1 MTAPDDPK
9 GLNRPHSNAD
19 DPKGLNRSRSN
30 ADDPKG
36 LNRPRSNADDPKG
49 LERPRDIAQASQSR
63 ASDPVVSAFVTAS
76 AGSGKTK
83 LLTDRLLRL
92 MLGGARPERLLCLT
106 FTKAAAAE
114 MATRLNARLGH
125 WAVAA
130 QPALEAELRAL
141 LGHAPGAAEIA
152 RARAGFAAVLELPG
166 GMRIATLH
174 GFAQSLLRGFPLEAG
189 LPPGFAVLEE
199 LDATA
204 ELAAAREVELL
215 VSPALERLAALS
227 NAAGLGTLMGQLR
240 RAEPMLQAGLAALGG
255 LPMLL
260 AEIAQRLGLD
270 PQADEAELRRDAANP
285 PAAKELARAAAML
298 LLGSEKTDAPR
309 GQAMRDWLALDEAGR
324 DARLEDWEA
333 AFLTEKGT
341 LRKNFATRQTGANQ
355 GFIQTICDQ
364 EGERLLAA
372 RAQAEALALLR
383 ATEAALVLGIPVL
396 RRFAAAKQRMGRLD
410 YDDLIQAAKKLLE
423 NPGAAWVLF
432 KLDGG
437 LDHVLLDEA
446 QDSNPEQWGIARALT
461 GEFFAGQGTRENAPP
476 RTIFAVGDVKQSI
489 YGFQGADAGGL
500 PRAEREF
507 RRAIAAAGQ
516 EFRAVPLEVSFRSAP
531 PILALVDAVFAE
543 GPARQGV
550 VAEGQSLRHLP
561 DRAGAAG
568 LVELWPL
575 QSQEKPEDPP
585 AWAVPET
592 PMAEAGADARL
603 AAALAAKIQH
613 MIAHGRLDARCE
625 EDPTRGRP
633 IRAGDILVLVRR
645 RNAFLGQLVR
655 ALKERGVPVG
665 GVDRMVLIEQIAV
678 QDVLA
683 TLDAILL
690 PQDELQLAA
699 ALKSPIFGLDEE
711 ALFALAHDRP
721 GTLHA
726 RLMAER
732 GAETLLG
739 RAADLFAALTARAD
753 HVPAHALIAE
763 ILGERGGRARLLAR
777 LGPDAADPLDEL
789 LTAAMAHERAH
800 AASLQ
805 GFLHWLRRSS
815 ATVKREAETSADM
828 VRVMTVHGAKG
839 LQSPI
844 VILPDTTATP
854 AQSAGLRWTEE
865 ELPLWAPRKTGFLAP
880 AYADADA
887 QQAEREAEETNR
899 LLYVALT
906 RAEDRLLICGW
917 HGSKAPAAGCWYE
930 KIAAG
935 FARLEGASA
944 QDFTP
949 GDWGGDAAGFAA
961 GPLLC
966 LASAQ
971 SDPRRPEPRPMAEA
985 AASLPAWARIPA
997 ATILAPGIATPSHME
1012 DEESELPAAA
1022 PHAPGDPLGARFR
1035 RGNLIHALLQ
1045 SLPDLPEDQ
1054 RPAIGRGFLARPGHG
1069 LDAAQQ
1075 ADILEE
1081 ALAVMAHPAIA
1092 AAFGPDSL
1100 AEAPLAGRIGGDAA
1114 GGGGPGGR
1122 LILGQVDRL
1131 LITDQRITLLDFKTN
1146 RPPPSRVEDAPR
1158 AYLRQMAAYRAV
1170 LRLAFPGRPVDC
1182 ALVWT
1187 YGARVMPLP
1196 AELLDAHAPPE
1207 GGA

>member
-1 MTAPDDPK
+1 MTSA
-9 GLNRPHSNAD
+9 
-19 DPKGLNRSRSN
+19 RS
-30 ADDPKG
+30 
-36 LNRPRSNADDPKG
+36 
-49 LERPRDIAQASQSR
+49 IAEASQAR
-63 ASDPVVSAFVTAS
+63 ASNPGISAFVTAS

-114 MATRLNARLGH
+114 MANRLNGRLGN
-125 WAVAA
+125 WAVATRA
-130 QPALEAELRAL
+130 ELEDELRAL
-141 LGHAPGAAEIA
+141 LGHAPDEDEVA

-189 LPPGFAVLEE
+189 LPPGFAVLED
-199 LDATA
+199 LDASAQLTG
-204 ELAAAREVELL
+204 AREVELL
-215 VSPALERLAALS
+215 ASPALERLAALS
-227 NAAGLGTLMGQLR
+227 NAAGLGDLMGQLR
-240 RAEPMLQAGLAALGG
+240 RAEPMLQAGLSALGG
-255 LPMLL
+255 LPMLV

-270 PQADEAELRRDAANP
+270 AQADEASLRRAAASPRN
-285 PAAKELARAAAML
+285 EGDLSRAAAML
-298 LLGSEKTDAPR
+298 LLGSTGDDTKL
-309 GQAMRDWLALDEAGR
+309 GQRLKAWLAREE
-324 DARLEDWEA
+324 DAREASLEEWA
-333 AFLTEKGT
+333 GLFITTEGT
-341 LRKNFATRQTGANQ
+341 LRKRFATKQTGENQ
-355 GFIQTICDQ
+355 AFIQAVCDQ

-372 RAQAEALALLR
+372 RASAEALALLR

-396 RRFAAAKQRMGRLD
+396 RRFAAAKRRMGRLD
-410 YDDLIQAAKKLLE
+410 YDDLIQAARRLLE

-446 QDSNPEQWGIARALT
+446 QDSNPEQWGIAGALT
-461 GEFFAGQGTRENAPP
+461 GEFFAGQSTRQNAPT

-489 YGFQGADAGGL
+489 YGFQGADAAGL
-500 PRAEREF
+500 PRAE
-507 RRAIAAAGQ
+507 A
-516 EFRAVPLEVSFRSAP
+516 EFRAAVGMAGQRFEAVTLEVSFRSAP

-543 GPARQGV
+543 GPARAGV
-550 VAEGQSLRHLP
+550 VAEGQVLRHLP

-575 QSQEKPEDPP
+575 QSQDKAEDPP
-585 AWAVPET
+585 AWTVPDT
-592 PMAEAGADARL
+592 PMAEDSADARL
-603 AAALAAKIQH
+603 AATLAAHIAH
-613 MIAHGRLDARCE
+613 MIRHGRLDARCE
-625 EDPTRGRP
+625 EDSGRGRP

-645 RNAFLGQLVR
+645 RNAFLAQLVR
-655 ALKERGVPVG
+655 ALKECHVPVG
-665 GVDRMVLIEQIAV
+665 GVDRMVLVEQLAV

-699 ALKSPIFGLDEE
+699 ALKSPIFGLEEE
-711 ALFALAHDRP
+711 ALFALAHGRP
-721 GTLHA
+721 ATLHA

-732 GAETLLG
+732 GAETTTG

-789 LTAAMAHERAH
+789 LTAAMAHERSH
-800 AASLQ
+800 PASLQ

-815 ATVKREAETSADM
+815 AEVKREAEGSADM

-844 VILPDTTATP
+844 VILPDTTAAP
-854 AQSAGLRWTEE
+854 PRKSGLRWTEE

-887 QQAEREAEETNR
+887 RLAEREAEENNR

-917 HGSKAPAAGCWYE
+917 HGSKGPAAGCWYE

-935 FARLEGASA
+935 FARLDGVAE
-944 QDFTP
+944 QDFAP
-949 GDWGGDAAGFAA
+949 RDWGAEDAGFAA
-961 GPLLC
+961 APLLR
-966 LASAQ
+966 LASPQRDARQ
-971 SDPRRPEPRPMAEA
+971 PEPRRSPPSSLGA
-985 AASLPAWARIPA
+985 AALPAWARIPA
-997 ATILAPGIATPSHME
+997 MAVAAPDITTPSHLG

-1022 PHAPGDPLGARFR
+1022 PHAPGDPLGMRFR

-1045 SLPDLPEDQ
+1045 SLPDLPEAARHAAGQ
-1054 RPAIGRGFLARPGHG
+1054 GFLARSGQG
-1069 LDAAQQ
+1069 LDVAQQ
-1075 ADILEE
+1075 AEILEE

-1092 AAFGPDSL
+1092 AAFGPGSL
-1100 AEAPLAGRIGGDAA
+1100 AEAPLAGRVGD
-1114 GGGGPGGR
+1114 R

-1131 LITDQRITLLDFKTN
+1131 LVTPQRITVLDFKTN
-1146 RPPPSRVEDAPR
+1146 RPPPQRVEGAPP

-1182 ALVWT
+1182 ALIWT
-1187 YGARVMPLP
+1187 YGARVMALP
-1196 AELLDAHAPPE
+1196 SHLLDAHAPAE

>member
-1 MTAPDDPK
+1 MT
-9 GLNRPHSNAD
+9 
-19 DPKGLNRSRSN
+19 
-30 ADDPKG
+30 
-36 LNRPRSNADDPKG
+36 
-49 LERPRDIAQASQSR
+49 RPRDIAERSQSQ
-63 ASDPVVSAFVTAS
+63 ASDPAVSAFVTAS

-114 MATRLNARLGH
+114 MATRLNARLGV

-130 QPALEAELRAL
+130 LPALEVELRAL
-141 LGHAPGAAEIA
+141 LGHPPEAEEIA

-199 LDATA
+199 LDTAA
-204 ELAAAREVELL
+204 ELAGAREAEL
-215 VSPALERLAALS
+215 VVTPALERLAALS
-227 NAAGLGTLMGQLR
+227 NAKGLGELMGELR
-240 RAEPMLQAGLAALGG
+240 RAEPMLQAGLSALGG
-255 LPMLL
+255 LSVLV
-260 AEIAQRLGLD
+260 AEIAHRLGLD
-270 PQADEAELRRDAANP
+270 PEADEAALRREAATP
-285 PAAKELARAAAML
+285 QDEKELARAAAML
-298 LLGSEKTDAPR
+298 QQGSPKTDVKQ
-309 GQAMRDWLALDEAGR
+309 GQRIKAWLAQDQGAREAS
-324 DARLEDWEA
+324 LEEWA
-333 AFLTEKGT
+333 SIFLTGEGSI
-341 LRKNFATRQTGANQ
+341 RKNFATKQTGTNQ
-355 GFIQTICDQ
+355 GFIQTICEQ
-364 EGERLLAA
+364 EAERMLAA

-383 ATEAALVLGIPVL
+383 ATEAALVLGVPVL
-396 RRFAAAKQRMGRLD
+396 RRFAGAKQRMGRLD

-461 GEFFAGQGTRENAPP
+461 GEFFSGQGTRENAPP
-476 RTIFAVGDVKQSI
+476 RTIFAVGDIKQSI

-500 PRAEREF
+500 PRAELEF

-531 PILALVDAVFAE
+531 PILALVDAVFEE
-543 GPARQGV
+543 GPARAGV
-550 VAEGQSLRHLP
+550 VADGQRLHHLP
-561 DRAGAAG
+561 DREGAAG

-575 QSQEKPEDPP
+575 QSQDKAEDPP
-585 AWAVPET
+585 PWAVPEA

-603 AAALAAKIQH
+603 AAALAARIQH
-613 MIAHGRLDARCE
+613 MIAHGRLDARSE
-625 EDPTRGRP
+625 ADADQGRA

-655 ALKERGVPVG
+655 ALKERHVPVG
-665 GVDRMVLIEQIAV
+665 GVDRMVLVEQIAV

-699 ALKSPIFGLDEE
+699 ALKSPIFGLDDE
-711 ALFALAHDRP
+711 ALFALAYDRP

-732 GAETLLG
+732 GAPTPTG
-739 RAADLFAALTARAD
+739 RAADLFAALTTRAD

-800 AASLQ
+800 PASLQ

-815 ATVKREAETSADM
+815 ATVKREAEAGADM

-844 VILPDTTATP
+844 VILPDTTGTP
-854 AQSAGLRWTEE
+854 PQKSGLRWTEE
-865 ELPLWAPRKTGFLAP
+865 ELPLWAPRKTGFNAP

-887 QQAEREAEETNR
+887 EQARREAEESNR

-906 RAEDRLLICGW
+906 RAEDRLIICGW
-917 HGSKAPAAGCWYE
+917 HGSKPPAEGCWYE

-935 FARLEGASA
+935 FARVEGAEA
-944 QDFTP
+944 RDFTP
-949 GDWGGDAAGFAA
+949 GEWGADSTGFGP
-961 GPLLC
+961 GPLLS
-966 LASAQ
+966 LASPQ
-971 SDPRRPEPRPMAEA
+971 TDPRRMEPLTTA
-985 AASLPAWARIPA
+985 AAAAALPGWARISATTIAAPA
-997 ATILAPGIATPSHME
+997 IATPSHME

-1022 PHAPGDPLGARFR
+1022 PHAPNDPLGARFR

-1045 SLPDLPEDQ
+1045 SLPDLPDATRE
-1054 RPAIGRGFLARPGHG
+1054 AAGRDFLARPGHG
-1069 LDAAQQ
+1069 LDASQQ
-1075 ADILEE
+1075 AEILLE

-1092 AAFGPDSL
+1092 VAFGPGSL
-1100 AEAPLAGRIGGDAA
+1100 AEAPLAGRIGE
-1114 GGGGPGGR
+1114 R

-1131 LITDQRITLLDFKTN
+1131 LITEARITLLDFKTN
-1146 RPPPSRVEDAPR
+1146 RPPPSRVEAAPR

-1196 AELLDAHAPPE
+1196 DEVLDAHAPSGSPP
-1207 GGA
+1207 G

>member
-1 MTAPDDPK
+1 M
-9 GLNRPHSNAD
+9 S
-19 DPKGLNRSRSN
+19 
-30 ADDPKG
+30 
-36 LNRPRSNADDPKG
+36 
-49 LERPRDIAQASQSR
+49 RPRDIAEASQSQ
-63 ASDPVVSAFVTAS
+63 ASDPAVSAFVTAS

-114 MATRLNARLGH
+114 MATRLNGRLGH

-130 QPALEAELRAL
+130 QPALEAELWAL
-141 LGHAPGAAEIA
+141 LGHAPDADEIA

-174 GFAQSLLRGFPLEAG
+174 GFAQSLLRGFALEAG

-199 LDATA
+199 LDA
-204 ELAAAREVELL
+204 AAQMASAREMELL
-215 VSPALERLAALS
+215 ASPALERLAALS
-227 NAAGLGTLMGQLR
+227 NAAGLTDVMAQLR
-240 RAEPMLQAGLAALGG
+240 RAEPMLQAGLSALGG
-255 LPMLL
+255 LTMLV
-260 AEIAQRLGLD
+260 AEIAHRLGLD
-270 PQADEAELRRDAANP
+270 PEADEDALQRDAATP
-285 PAAKELARAAAML
+285 PEERDLARAAAML
-298 LLGSEKTDAPR
+298 ALGGKNDVKLAGPMK
-309 GQAMRDWLALDEAGR
+309 AWLAQDRVAREASL
-324 DARLEDWEA
+324 ADWTGV
-333 AFLTEKGT
+333 FITGKGT
-341 LRKNFATRQTGANQ
+341 IRDSFATKATAENQ
-355 GFIQTICDQ
+355 GFIQAVCER

-372 RAQAEALALLR
+372 RAQGEALALLR
-383 ATEAALVLGIPVL
+383 STEAALVLGVPVL

-410 YDDLIQAAKKLLE
+410 YDDLIQAARKLLE

-446 QDSNPEQWGIARALT
+446 QDSNPEQWSIARALT

-476 RTIFAVGDVKQSI
+476 RTVFAVGDIKQSI
-489 YGFQGADAGGL
+489 YGFQGADAAGL
-500 PRAEREF
+500 PRAEAEF
-507 RRAIAAAGQ
+507 SAAIAASGQ
-516 EFRAVPLEVSFRSAP
+516 EFRSVPLEVSFRSAP

-543 GPARQGV
+543 GPARDGV
-550 VAEGQSLRHLP
+550 VAEGQTLRHLP
-561 DRAGAAG
+561 DREGAAG
-568 LVELWPL
+568 LVEFWPL

-585 AWAVPET
+585 IWAVPET
-592 PMAEAGADARL
+592 PMGETGADARL
-603 AAALAAKIQH
+603 AAALAAQIRH

-625 EDPTRGRP
+625 EDPSQGRP

-665 GVDRMVLIEQIAV
+665 GVDRMVLVEQIAV

-690 PQDELQLAA
+690 PQDDLQLAA
-699 ALKSPIFGLDEE
+699 ALKSPIFGLDED
-711 ALFALAHDRP
+711 ALFGLAHDRAGP
-721 GTLHA
+721 LHA

-732 GAETLLG
+732 GAQTPTG
-739 RAADLFAALTARAD
+739 RAADLFAALTTRAD

-789 LTAAMAHERAH
+789 LTAAMAHEGAH
-800 AASLQ
+800 PASLQ

-815 ATVKREAETSADM
+815 AMVKREAEASADM

-839 LQSPI
+839 LQAPI
-844 VILPDTTATP
+844 VILPDTTGTP
-854 AQSAGLRWTEE
+854 PQKSGLRWTEE
-865 ELPLWAPRKTGFLAP
+865 ELPLWAPRKTGFNAP
-880 AYADADA
+880 AYA
-887 QQAEREAEETNR
+887 EAEERQAKRETEESNR

-906 RAEDRLLICGW
+906 RAEDRLVICGW
-917 HGSKAPAAGCWYE
+917 HGRKPPAEGCWYE
-930 KIAAG
+930 KISAG
-935 FARLEGASA
+935 FRRLNGVAERE
-944 QDFTP
+944 FTP
-949 GDWGGDAAGFAA
+949 AEWGGEATGFAA
-961 GPLLC
+961 APLLR
-966 LASAQ
+966 LVSAQ
-971 SDPRRPEPRPMAEA
+971 TEPRRPEPRRQAEA
-985 AASLPAWARIPA
+985 AQALPAWARIPVPPFA
-997 ATILAPGIATPSHME
+997 ISAIATPSHME
-1012 DEESELPAAA
+1012 DAEAEVPAAA
-1022 PHAPGDPLGARFR
+1022 PHAPGDPLGRRFR

-1045 SLPDLPEDQ
+1045 SLPDLPE
-1054 RPAIGRGFLARPGHG
+1054 AGREAAGRDFLARPGHG

-1075 ADILEE
+1075 AEILAE

-1092 AAFGPDSL
+1092 AAFGPGSL
-1100 AEAPLAGRIGGDAA
+1100 AEAPLAGQVQ
-1114 GGGGPGGR
+1114 GR

-1131 LITDQRITLLDFKTN
+1131 LITAERITLLDFKSN
-1146 RPPPSRVEDAPR
+1146 RPPPTRAEAAPP

-1182 ALVWT
+1182 TLVWT

-1196 AELLDAHAPPE
+1196 PEMLDAHAPGC
-1207 GGA
+1207 GGRLT

>member
-1 MTAPDDPK
+1 MT
-9 GLNRPHSNAD
+9 
-19 DPKGLNRSRSN
+19 
-30 ADDPKG
+30 
-36 LNRPRSNADDPKG
+36 
-49 LERPRDIAQASQSR
+49 RPRDIAERSQSR
-63 ASDPVVSAFVTAS
+63 ASDPAVSAFVTAS

-114 MATRLNARLGH
+114 MATRLNARLGA

-130 QPALEAELRAL
+130 PAALEAELRAL
-141 LGHAPGAAEIA
+141 LGHPPDEEEIA

-199 LDATA
+199 LDAAA
-204 ELAAAREVELL
+204 ELAGARETELV

-227 NAAGLGTLMGQLR
+227 NAKGLGELMGELR

-255 LPMLL
+255 LPVLV
-260 AEIAQRLGLD
+260 AEIAHRLGLD
-270 PQADEAELRRDAANP
+270 PEVDEAALRREAATP
-285 PAAKELARAAAML
+285 QDEKDLARAAAML
-298 LLGSEKTDAPR
+298 RQGSPKTDAKLGER
-309 GQAMRDWLALDEAGR
+309 MKAWLALDEAGR
-324 DARLEDWEA
+324 MAALEEWA
-333 AFLTEKGT
+333 GVFITTEGNI
-341 LRKNFATRQTGANQ
+341 RKSFATRQTGANQ
-355 GFIQTICDQ
+355 GFIQGICEQ

-383 ATEAALVLGIPVL
+383 ATEAALVLGLPVL
-396 RRFAAAKQRMGRLD
+396 RRFGAAKQRMGRLD

-461 GEFFAGQGTRENAPP
+461 GEFFSGQGTRENTPP
-476 RTIFAVGDVKQSI
+476 RTIFAVGDIKQSI

-500 PRAEREF
+500 PRAEAEF
-507 RRAIAAAGQ
+507 GAAVQTAGLGF
-516 EFRAVPLEVSFRSAP
+516 ESVPLEVSFRSAP
-531 PILALVDAVFAE
+531 PILALVDAVFEE
-543 GPARQGV
+543 GPAREGV
-550 VAEGQSLRHLP
+550 VADGQVLRHLP
-561 DRAGAAG
+561 DREGAAG

-575 QSQEKPEDPP
+575 QSQDQAEDPP
-585 AWAVPET
+585 PWAVPET
-592 PMAEAGADARL
+592 PMAASGADARL
-603 AAALAAKIQH
+603 AAALAARIRH

-625 EDPTRGRP
+625 EDAGQGRR

-655 ALKERGVPVG
+655 ALKERDVPVG

-699 ALKSPIFGLDEE
+699 ALKSPIFGLDDD
-711 ALFALAHDRP
+711 ALFTLAHERP

-726 RLMAER
+726 RLMTER
-732 GAETLLG
+732 GAETPIG

-800 AASLQ
+800 PASLQ

-815 ATVKREAETSADM
+815 ASVKREAEGSADM

-839 LQSPI
+839 LQAPI
-844 VILPDTTATP
+844 VILPDTTANAP
-854 AQSAGLRWTEE
+854 QKYGLRWTEE
-865 ELPLWAPRKTGFLAP
+865 ELPLWAPRKEGFLAP
-880 AYADADA
+880 AYEEAHAR
-887 QQAEREAEETNR
+887 QAAREAEEANR

-906 RAEDRLLICGW
+906 RAEDRLIICGW
-917 HGSKAPAAGCWYE
+917 HGSKPPAEGCWYE

-935 FARLEGASA
+935 FARLADAEAR
-944 QDFTP
+944 DFTP
-949 GDWGGDAAGFAA
+949 AEWGAEAAGFAP
-961 GPLLC
+961 GPLLQ
-966 LASAQ
+966 LASPQ
-971 SDPRRPEPRPMAEA
+971 TDPRRPEPRRAATA
-985 AASLPAWARIPA
+985 AAALPAWARIPVPASA
-997 ATILAPGIATPSHME
+997 AAAIATPSHL
-1012 DEESELPAAA
+1012 DAEESDLPAAA
-1022 PHAPGDPLGARFR
+1022 PHAPGDPLGQRFR

-1045 SLPDLPEDQ
+1045 SLPDLSEATRQ
-1054 RPAIGRGFLARPGHG
+1054 AAGRDFLARPGHG
-1069 LDAAQQ
+1069 LNAAQQ
-1075 ADILEE
+1075 AEILAE
-1081 ALAVMAHPAIA
+1081 ALAVMGHPAIA
-1092 AAFGPDSL
+1092 AAFGPGSL
-1100 AEAPLAGRIGGDAA
+1100 AEAPLAGRV
-1114 GGGGPGGR
+1114 GPR

-1131 LITDQRITLLDFKTN
+1131 LITESRITLLDFKTN
-1146 RPPPSRVEDAPR
+1146 RPPPSRVEAAPR

-1196 AELLDAHAPPE
+1196 PELLDAHAP
-1207 GGA
+1207 G

>member
-1 MTAPDDPK
+1 MT
-9 GLNRPHSNAD
+9 H
-19 DPKGLNRSRSN
+19 
-30 ADDPKG
+30 
-36 LNRPRSNADDPKG
+36 
-49 LERPRDIAQASQSR
+49 PRDIAERSQSR
-63 ASDPVVSAFVTAS
+63 ASDPAVSAFVTAS

-114 MATRLNARLGH
+114 MATRLNTRLGA

-130 QPALEAELRAL
+130 PDDLETELRAL
-141 LGHAPGAAEIA
+141 LDHAPNAEEIA

-199 LDATA
+199 LDTVA
-204 ELAAAREVELL
+204 ELASAREAEL
-215 VSPALERLAALS
+215 VTSPALERLAALS
-227 NAAGLGTLMGQLR
+227 NAKALGELMAELR
-240 RAEPMLQAGLAALGG
+240 RAEPMLQAGLSALGG
-255 LPMLL
+255 LALL
-260 AEIAQRLGLD
+260 VAEIAQRLGLD
-270 PQADEAELRRDAANP
+270 PEADEESLRRAAATP
-285 PAAKELARAAAML
+285 DDERGLARVAAML
-298 LLGSEKTDAPR
+298 LQSTTTSDRER
-309 GQAMRDWLALDEAGR
+309 GATMRRFLALETPEAR
-324 DARLEDWEA
+324 FASMAEWRQV
-333 AFLTEKGT
+333 FLTEKGT
-341 LRKNFATRQTGANQ
+341 VKADKNLATKGGLGSADQAAALTIMVPEAER
-355 GFIQTICDQ
+355 IQ
-364 EGERLLAA
+364 RLEAKG
-372 RAQAEALALLR
+372 EALALLR

-396 RRFAAAKQRMGRLD
+396 RRFGAAKQRMGRLD

-461 GEFFAGQGTRENAPP
+461 GEFFAGQGRRENAPP
-476 RTIFAVGDVKQSI
+476 RTIFAVGDIKQSI
-489 YGFQGADAGGL
+489 YGFQGADAAGL
-500 PRAEREF
+500 PRAEAEF
-507 RRAIAAAGQ
+507 GAAVRAAGQ
-516 EFRAVPLEVSFRSAP
+516 RFESVPLEVSFRSAP
-531 PILALVDAVFAE
+531 PILALVDAVFEA

-550 VAEGQSLRHLP
+550 VPEGQLLRHLP

-575 QSQEKPEDPP
+575 QSQDKPEEPP
-585 AWAVPET
+585 PWAVPET

-603 AAALAAKIQH
+603 AAALAARIRH
-613 MIAHGRLDARCE
+613 MIAHERLEARCE
-625 EDPTRGRP
+625 ADPAAGRP

-665 GVDRMVLIEQIAV
+665 GVDRMVLVEQIAV

-699 ALKSPIFGLDEE
+699 ALKSPIFGLDDE
-711 ALFALAHDRP
+711 ALFTLAWNRP

-732 GAETLLG
+732 GAETPIG

-800 AASLQ
+800 PASLQ

-815 ATVKREAETSADM
+815 ASVKREAETAADL

-839 LQSPI
+839 LQAPI

-854 AQSAGLRWTEE
+854 PQKAGLRWTEE
-865 ELPLWAPRKTGFLAP
+865 DLPLWAPRKKGFLAP
-880 AYADADA
+880 AYEQADAR
-887 QQAEREAEETNR
+887 QAAREAEETNR

-906 RAEDRLLICGW
+906 RAEDRLIICGW
-917 HGSKAPAAGCWYE
+917 HGNKALARGCWYE
-930 KIAAG
+930 KIADG
-935 FARLEGASA
+935 FARLPGAEA
-944 QDFTP
+944 QDFSP
-949 GDWGGDAAGFAA
+949 AAWGAEATGWAP
-961 GPLLC
+961 GPLLR
-966 LASAQ
+966 LASPQ
-971 SDPRRPEPRPMAEA
+971 TDPRRPEPRPAATAAEA
-985 AASLPAWARIPA
+985 LPEWARRPVTASATA
-997 ATILAPGIATPSHME
+997 AIATPSHM
-1012 DEESELPAAA
+1012 DEAESELPAAA
-1022 PHAPGDPLGARFR
+1022 PHAPGDPLGMRFR

-1045 SLPDLPEDQ
+1045 SLPDLPEVA
-1054 RPAIGRGFLARPGHG
+1054 REAAGRDFLARPGHG
-1069 LDAAQQ
+1069 LEAAQQ
-1075 ADILEE
+1075 AEILAE
-1081 ALAVMAHPAIA
+1081 ALTVMAHPAIA
-1092 AAFGPDSL
+1092 AAFGPGSL
-1100 AEAPLAGRIGGDAA
+1100 AEAPLAGRV
-1114 GGGGPGGR
+1114 GPR

-1131 LITDQRITLLDFKTN
+1131 LITEHRITLLDFKTN
-1146 RPPPSRVEDAPR
+1146 RPPPARVEEAPR

-1196 AELLDAHAPPE
+1196 PDLLDAHAP
-1207 GGA
+1207 G

>member
-1 MTAPDDPK
+1 MTSA
-9 GLNRPHSNAD
+9 R
-19 DPKGLNRSRSN
+19 
-30 ADDPKG
+30 
-36 LNRPRSNADDPKG
+36 
-49 LERPRDIAQASQSR
+49 EIAEASQSR
-63 ASDPVVSAFVTAS
+63 ASDPAVSAFVTAS

-106 FTKAAAAE
+106 FTKAATAE
-114 MATRLNARLGH
+114 MATRLNARLGN

-130 QPALEAELRAL
+130 QPALLAELRAL
-141 LGHAPGAAEIA
+141 LGRAPDEDEIA

-199 LDATA
+199 LDAAA
-204 ELAAAREVELL
+204 ELAGAREVELL
-215 VSPALERLAALS
+215 VSPALERLATLS
-227 NAAGLGTLMGQLR
+227 SAKGLGELMGELR
-240 RAEPMLQAGLAALGG
+240 RAEPELQAGLSALGG
-255 LPMLL
+255 LPML
-260 AEIAQRLGLD
+260 IAQIAERLGLD
-270 PQADEAELRRDAANP
+270 PEADAATLRREAATP
-285 PAAKELARAAAML
+285 REEKDLVRAAAML
-298 LLGSEKTDAPR
+298 LLGSPKTDAKL
-309 GQAMRDWLALDEAGR
+309 GQRMKAWLAQDQGAREAS
-324 DARLEDWEA
+324 LEEWA
-333 AFLTEKGT
+333 GGFLTTEGT
-341 LRKNFATRQTGANQ
+341 IRKNFATKQTGANE
-355 GFIQTICDQ
+355 GSIQSICEH
-364 EGERLLAA
+364 EGEHLLAA
-372 RAQAEALALLR
+372 RAQAAALALLR
-383 ATEAALVLGIPVL
+383 ATEAALVLGIPAL

-446 QDSNPEQWGIARALT
+446 QDSNPAQWGIARALT
-461 GEFFAGQGTRENAPP
+461 GEFFAGQSTRENAPP

-489 YGFQGADAGGL
+489 YGFQGADAAGL
-500 PRAEREF
+500 PREEGEF
-507 RRAIAAAGQ
+507 HAAVRRAGQ
-516 EFRAVPLEVSFRSAP
+516 RFEAVPLEVSFRSAP
-531 PILALVDAVFAE
+531 PILTLVDAVFEE
-543 GPARQGV
+543 GPARAGV
-550 VAEGQSLRHLP
+550 VAEGQVLRHLP

-575 QSQEKPEDPP
+575 QSQDKPEDPP
-585 AWAVPET
+585 PWAVPET

-603 AAALAAKIQH
+603 AAALAARIQH

-625 EDPTRGRP
+625 ADPSRGRP

-655 ALKERGVPVG
+655 ALKERHVPVG

-690 PQDELQLAA
+690 PQDDLQLAA

-711 ALFALAHDRP
+711 ALFGLAHDRP

-726 RLMAER
+726 RLMVER
-732 GAETLLG
+732 GADGMTG
-739 RAADLFAALTARAD
+739 GAADLFAALTARAD

-800 AASLQ
+800 PASLQ

-815 ATVKREAETSADM
+815 ATVKREAEASADM

-854 AQSAGLRWTEE
+854 PQSAGLRWTGEG
-865 ELPLWAPRKTGFLAP
+865 LPLWAPRKTGFLAP
-880 AYADADA
+880 AYDEADAR
-887 QQAEREAEETNR
+887 QTEREAEESNR

-906 RAEDRLLICGW
+906 RAEDRLIICGW
-917 HGSKAPAAGCWYE
+917 HGTRGPTAGCWYE

-935 FARLEGASA
+935 FARLEGVSA
-944 QDFTP
+944 REFTP
-949 GDWGGDAAGFAA
+949 GEWGGDATGFAPD
-961 GPLLC
+961 PLLH
-966 LASAQ
+966 LASPQ
-971 SDPRRPEPRPMAEA
+971 SDPRRPEPQPATMAA
-985 AASLPAWARIPA
+985 TALPAWARIPA
-997 ATILAPGIATPSHME
+997 ATIAAPGIATPSHME

-1045 SLPDLPEDQ
+1045 SLPDLPEAAREQ
-1054 RPAIGRGFLARPGHG
+1054 AGRDFLARPGHG
-1069 LDAAQQ
+1069 LAPAQQ
-1075 ADILEE
+1075 AEILAE
-1081 ALAVMAHPAIA
+1081 ALTVMAHPAIA
-1092 AAFGPDSL
+1092 AAFGPGSL
-1100 AEAPLAGRIGGDAA
+1100 AEAPLAGRV
-1114 GGGGPGGR
+1114 GGR

-1131 LITDQRITLLDFKTN
+1131 LITDARVTLLDFKTN
-1146 RPPPSRVEDAPR
+1146 RPPPARVEAAPR

-1170 LRLAFPGRPVDC
+1170 LRLAFPGRPVEC

-1187 YGARVMPLP
+1187 YGAQVMPLP
-1196 AELLDAHAPPE
+1196 DTMLDAHAPV
-1207 GGA
+1207 

>member
-1 MTAPDDPK
+1 M
-9 GLNRPHSNAD
+9 SNAM
-19 DPKGLNRSRSN
+19 PTAR
-30 ADDPKG
+30 A
-36 LNRPRSNADDPKG
+36 
-49 LERPRDIAQASQSR
+49 IAEASQAR
-63 ASDPVVSAFVTAS
+63 ASDPGVSAFVTAS

-114 MATRLNARLGH
+114 MATRLNTRLGQ
-125 WAVAA
+125 WAVADA
-130 QPALEAELRAL
+130 ASLRKDLRAL
-141 LGHAPGAAEIA
+141 LGHDPGADEIA
-152 RARAGFAAVLELPG
+152 EARAAFARVLEMPG

-204 ELAAAREVELL
+204 ELAGAREAELV

-227 NAAGLGTLMGQLR
+227 NAAGLGDLMGQLR
-240 RAEPMLQAGLAALGG
+240 RAEPMLQAGLSALGG
-255 LPMLL
+255 LAVLV
-260 AEIAQRLGLD
+260 AEIARRLGLTPD
-270 PQADEAELRRDAANP
+270 ADEDALRREAAMP
-285 PAAKELARAAAML
+285 PEEKDLARISAILRNSTTASDQERGAVMRRFLALNPVEVRIAAMADWRQVFLTDKGKVREDKNLATKGGLGAARQAAAL
-298 LLGSEKTDAPR
+298 AV
-309 GQAMRDWLALDEAGR
+309 MRPEAER
-324 DARLEDWEA
+324 IQRLE
-333 AFLTEKGT
+333 
-341 LRKNFATRQTGANQ
+341 QT
-355 GFIQTICDQ
+355 
-364 EGERLLAA
+364 
-372 RAQAEALALLR
+372 AEALALLR
-383 ATEAALVLGIPVL
+383 ATEAALVLGLPVL

-461 GEFFAGQGTRENAPP
+461 GEFFAGQSARENQAP
-476 RTIFAVGDVKQSI
+476 RTVFAVGDVKQSI

-500 PRAEREF
+500 PREEGAFRAEV
-507 RRAIAAAGQ
+507 AAAGQ
-516 EFRAVPLEVSFRSAP
+516 RFESVPLEVSFRSAP

-543 GPARQGV
+543 GPARAGV
-550 VAEGQSLRHLP
+550 VAEGQMLRHLP

-568 LVELWPL
+568 MVELWPL
-575 QSQEKPEDPP
+575 QSQARAEDPP
-585 AWAVPET
+585 PWEVPGT
-592 PMAEAGADARL
+592 PVAEAGADARL
-603 AAALAAKIQH
+603 AATLAARIAH

-625 EDPTRGRP
+625 DDPAEARRIRP
-633 IRAGDILVLVRR
+633 GDILVLVRR

-655 ALKERGVPVG
+655 ALKERDVPVG
-665 GVDRMVLIEQIAV
+665 GVDRMVLVEQLAV
-678 QDVLA
+678 RDVLA

-690 PQDELQLAA
+690 PGDDLQLAA
-699 ALKSPIFGLDEE
+699 ALKSPIFGLEEE
-711 ALFALAHDRP
+711 ALFALAHGRT
-721 GTLHA
+721 GALHA
-726 RLMAER
+726 RLMEQR
-732 GAETLLG
+732 GAGTPTG
-739 RAADLFAALTARAD
+739 RAADLLASLTARAD

-800 AASLQ
+800 PASLQ

-815 ATVKREAETSADM
+815 ASVKREAESQADM

-844 VILPDTTATP
+844 VILPDTTGAP
-854 AQSAGLRWTEE
+854 PQKSGLRWTEE
-865 ELPLWAPRKTGFLAP
+865 ELPLWAPRKAGFAAP

-887 QQAEREAEETNR
+887 RQAGREAEESNR

-906 RAEDRLLICGW
+906 RAEDRLILCGW
-917 HGSKAPAAGCWYE
+917 HGAGGPAPGSWHE
-930 KIAAG
+930 KITAG
-935 FARLEGASA
+935 FARLEGVREA
-944 QDFTP
+944 DFTP
-949 GDWGGDAAGFAA
+949 SDWGGDAAGFAP
-961 GPLLC
+961 GPVLS

-971 SDPRRPEPRPMAEA
+971 TAPRRPEPRASTA
-985 AASLPAWARIPA
+985 ATLALPAWARIPA
-997 ATILAPGIATPSHME
+997 AGAAAPAIATPSHME
-1012 DEESELPAAA
+1012 DDQSEMPAAA
-1022 PHAPGDPLGARFR
+1022 PHAPGDPLGRRFR

-1045 SLPDLPEDQ
+1045 SLPDLPEAA
-1054 RPAIGRGFLARPGHG
+1054 REAAGRDFLARPGHG

-1075 ADILEE
+1075 AEILAE
-1081 ALAVMAHPAIA
+1081 ALAVMTDPAIA
-1092 AAFGPDSL
+1092 AAFGPGSL
-1100 AEAPLAGRIGGDAA
+1100 AEAPLAGRIGG
-1114 GGGGPGGR
+1114 R

-1131 LITDQRITLLDFKTN
+1131 RITETRITLLDFKTN
-1146 RPPPSRVEDAPR
+1146 RPPPARVEAAPR

-1187 YGARVMPLP
+1187 YGARIMPLP
-1196 AELLDAHAPPE
+1196 DAVLDAHAPV
-1207 GGA
+1207 